1 MKSNCCLSTLITR
14 SSDEGTS
21 YYECKAC
28 GEPCDVAPQN
38 QPPLDTGHHA
48 EYDYKKNQTKGEV
61 CGCEADEQGIEHT
74 TDAHTPSK
82 PVGEWEEEMKTYLT
96 SAGDRRRVI
105 DFIKT
110 RFISKTEH
118 EKKIREAEIL
128 AWENGY
134 QCGFFKLDIE
144 KSRSDYLFQL
154 KGEKK

>member
-48 EYDYKKNQTKGEV
+48 EYEYKKNRTKRES
-61 CGCEADEQGIEHT
+61 EDN
-74 TDAHTPSK
+74 
-82 PVGEWEEEMKTYLT
+82 
-96 SAGDRRRVI
+96 
-105 DFIKT
+105 
-110 RFISKTEH
+110 FISKTEH
-118 EKKIREAEIL
+118 EKKIREAEEKFAKRIIK
-128 AWENGY
+128 Y
-134 QCGFFKLDIE
+134 LDKDWRDACSMICSYTHNQDKNPHIPGLKE
-144 KSRSDYLFQL
+144 AISQL